1 MGFKEMVEADNAAV
15 FMNINEFAEFHTV
28 KYDGREFRHIPLVLE
43 KIRQSELSL
52 PVTNHTDGLYTVSAK
67 AYFRAADAD
76 GHIPEQ
82 GKSFEIDDGEALG
95 RTFFNKYR
103 VATVDDAMGMICL
116 ELEGIDE

>member
-15 FMNINEFAEFHTV
+15 FMNVNEFAEFHTV

-52 PVTNHTDGLYTVSAK
+52 PATNHTDGIYTFSAK
-67 AYFRAADAD
+67 AYFSSADVE
-76 GHIPEQ
+76 GHLPEQ

-95 RTFFNKYR
+95 KTFFKKYR
-103 VATVDDAMGMICL
+103 IATVDDAMGMICL